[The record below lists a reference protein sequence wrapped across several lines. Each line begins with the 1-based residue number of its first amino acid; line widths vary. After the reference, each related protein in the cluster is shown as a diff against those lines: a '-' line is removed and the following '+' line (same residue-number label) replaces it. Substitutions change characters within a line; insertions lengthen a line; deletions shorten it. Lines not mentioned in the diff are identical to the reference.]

1 MPRSSSH
8 QEAKKLMPCSYRH
21 LKGVRVPLE
30 LLQPQATDTDVSL
43 MIDTQKTCDMQSP
56 VDRH

>member
-1 MPRSSSH
+1 MPRSSRH
-8 QEAKKLMPCSYRH
+8 QEAKQLMPRSYRR
-21 LKGVRVPLE
+21 LKGVHVPLE